1 MATFLRIVPVFFL
14 LLCVPPVTRAHTNT
28 IGKRQK
34 KLNKQYQEA
43 VQQSEYATYYKRWDG
58 LQAIDT
64 GNKLLRDTLIGN
76 ERYILVVSWKAK
88 NFYAQENLPQ
98 AQPLSSKQYDMW
110 VTVAPEL
117 RERMSGV
124 PRKKLD
130 LRLEQLLGLPPVPNY
145 YKLFFEFWVRPQ
157 DLYRPCAD
165 NEIAD
170 NACELDFPAGV
181 TPAHRAWIDSQRIS
195 RFFAPKTEDR
205 FPWTQLGYTYDWNKK
220 NKSHH
225 GCSEFVV
232 KRWATIYQRHFY
244 STEEYVYGK

>member
-1 MATFLRIVPVFFL
+1 MVLILRVAPVFIL
-14 LLCVPPVTRAHTNT
+14 SLCATLATWAHTNT
-28 IGKRQK
+28 ISRKQK
-34 KLNKQYQEA
+34 KLNKQYQHA
-43 VQQSEYATYYKRWDG
+43 VQQSEYATGDKCWAG
-58 LQAIDT
+58 LQAINSSNKALKDT
-64 GNKLLRDTLIGN
+64 MIGN

-117 RERMSGV
+117 KERMKDV
-124 PRKKLD
+124 PRKKLN
-130 LRLEQLLGLPPVPNY
+130 LRLEQLLGLPPAPNY

-165 NEIAD
+165 NDITD
-170 NACELDFPAGV
+170 NACELDFPAGI

-195 RFFAPKTEDR
+195 RFFAPKVEDR
-205 FPWTQLGYTYDWNKK
+205 FPWTQLGYTYDWNRK

-232 KRWATIYQRHFY
+232 KRWATIYQRRFY
-244 STEEYVYGK
+244 STEEYVYDK